1 MISKVDY
8 LSLSLF
14 ELLPDPVP
22 IELVSAWYPLEPALK
37 PLTSD
42 SLFVKPLVFIKCFA
56 CFCISIAKFDGTLL
70 HLGRKKCSSIL
81 HNLEIFL
88 NSDAFITAMTN
99 LESFSSGVLNFSATS
114 SSGELVIFKVSFS
127 PA

>member
-1 MISKVDY
+1 MRFVLY
-8 LSLSLF
+8 LSLSRF

-42 SLFVKPLVFIKCFA
+42 SLFDKSLVVIKCFL
-56 CFCISIAKFDGTLL
+56 ILMAKFAGTLF
-70 HLGRKKCSSIL
+70 LGRKKCSSIL
-81 HNLEIFL
+81 HNPEIFL
-88 NSDAFITAMTN
+88 NSDDFISAMTN

>member
-1 MISKVDY
+1 MLY
-8 LSLSLF
+8 LNRSRL

-42 SLFVKPLVFIKCFA
+42 SLFVKSLVVKKCF
-56 CFCISIAKFDGTLL
+56 FRLKLGGTLFF
-70 HLGRKKCSSIL
+70 GRKKWSSTLI
-81 HNLEIFL
+81 NPEIFL
-88 NSDAFITAMTN
+88 NSDDFISAMTN

-127 PA
+127 PPRFAIGYIIN